1 MKTYLTF
8 SLVLLISLWGC
19 AQEPE
24 KSVTA
29 MNNYKMDEII
39 RHVADS
45 VEGIPGWW
53 QFLVKDRFMI
63 AITDTNA
70 NRMRIISP
78 VAEVNK
84 LDENLLKKSLTANF
98 HTVLDAKY
106 AISDDVLWSVFIHP
120 LKELTEAQLEDAIY
134 QVYNANVTFGSSFSS
149 TTLIFPGNAQQR
161 MEEQQEEEEEEKPVL
176 KNKSKF

>member
-8 SLVLLISLWGC
+8 SLILLVSVWSC

-24 KSVTA
+24 KSANT
-29 MNNYKMDEII
+29 MDNYKMDEII
-39 RHVADS
+39 RRVADS
-45 VEGIPGWW
+45 VEGIPGRW
-53 QFLVKDRFMI
+53 QFLIKDRFMI
-63 AITDTNA
+63 AITDANA

-84 LDENLLKKSLTANF
+84 LDEDLLKKSLTANF
-98 HTVLDAKY
+98 HSVLDAKY
-106 AISDDVLWSVFIHP
+106 AISDNVLWSVFIHP
-120 LKELTEAQLEDAIY
+120 LQELTETQLEDAIY

-149 TTLIFPGNAQQR
+149 TNLIFPGNAQQR
-161 MEEQQEEEEEEKPVL
+161 MEEQQEEEKPVL